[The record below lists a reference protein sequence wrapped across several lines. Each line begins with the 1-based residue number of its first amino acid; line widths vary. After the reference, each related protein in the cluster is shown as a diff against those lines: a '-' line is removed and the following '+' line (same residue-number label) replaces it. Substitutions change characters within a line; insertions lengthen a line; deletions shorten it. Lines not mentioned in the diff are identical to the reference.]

1 MINLF
6 MALTITMLLLL
17 LYLVYKTYVV
27 LKLTLAF
34 LVDFATM
41 VDGDLPYGEEK
52 QFH

>member
-27 LKLTLAF
+27 LKLTLSF

-41 VDGDLPYGEEK
+41 IDGDLSYGEEK